1 MHIKNFVILTAIL
14 LQALLVNADGLLCT
28 QLFDRTFKVNE
39 FIIQVTGKKQSESL
53 IALAH
58 ENLTLD
64 IEITSLN
71 RILNLIKNDGIEGLT
86 SEDREFIIQFRQSS
100 SFLRSIYQTSDKR
113 HQSPVDF
120 GNFVKDFGVLKDYL
134 LLEDSYNTKKLAKKI
149 LKKYSELDFQ
159 NLIEDTKPASKKSVR
174 KYFKNIL
181 NDTQSIMAKQTMTVD
196 ELHDVRKNLRDVLR
210 YMQITSEIKGEQETE
225 QIQFLKKINSKLGE
239 ICDENAGR
247 ILMGEITED
256 TLIEFPGKIRP
267 RVMHFLANFQILT
280 KN

>member
-1 MHIKNFVILTAIL
+1 MRIKNFVILTAIL
-14 LQALLVNADGLLCT
+14 LQALLVKADGLLCT